1 MTNFSWPRLGCG
13 VGLRSQHYP
22 VVTETWPQMDWFEAI
37 SENYMD
43 TGGRPLHILEKVRQ
57 HYPIALHGTAL
68 SIGSVDPLNQNYLE
82 RLKKL
87 IARIDPFI
95 VSDHLCWSG
104 AVGETLHDLLP
115 LPFTEEAVQHVAGR
129 VGQVQEYLGRP
140 ILLENVSTY
149 VTYRHSTMP
158 EWEFLSEVSKRS
170 GCGILLDLN
179 NLYVNSVNHRFDP
192 YEYLKN
198 IPGERVGQFHLA
210 GHTDMGTYLF
220 DTHSAPVIEA
230 VWALYREALRLFG
243 PVSTLIEWDENIP
256 PYEQLAE
263 EVKRARRIY
272 RKYEGGPPAASSLRG
287 NVPSVIAS
295 PALRGEAIPW
305 GRDKLLRSSFF
316 EIASASSGTQSRND
330 KQISTSLSEIQQ
342 WFKSKVQPA
351 LCPSSQPLPLRAI
364 LNPQGGVAG
373 EERISV
379 YANGYFARI
388 AESLKEAYEAIH
400 QVTGPKKFSE
410 LCESYARR
418 YPSHSYNLNYAGKYL
433 PELLEK
439 SSVTKDFP
447 FLPDLAHLE
456 WLLWEAFH
464 AFDETPL
471 DSSQIKGIAPEDWE
485 NCRIV
490 FQPSVGLFASRWT
503 LLEVWL
509 NRNRPVADLSPEKLN
524 RPQRILV
531 GRKGDQVRCEPLDE
545 NQYKLLGG
553 LLAGKNLGNVCDEL
567 AETAEEENLPITEW
581 FSRWVHDG
589 LILRLDF
596 SKTPHAVA

>member
-68 SIGSVDPLNQNYLE
+68 SIGSIDPLNQNYLE

-87 IARIDPFI
+87 IERIGPFI

-104 AVGETLHDLLP
+104 ANGEALHDLLP

-158 EWEFLSEVSKRS
+158 EWEFLSEISKRS

-210 GHTDMGTYLF
+210 GHTDMGSWLF

-256 PYEQLAE
+256 PYEQLVE
-263 EVKRARRIY
+263 EVERARKIY
-272 RKYEGGPPAASSLRG
+272 QKYDGVSPAAS
-287 NVPSVIAS
+287 PSPETPS
-295 PALRGEAIPW
+295 RKGE
-305 GRDKLLRSSFF
+305 
-316 EIASASSGTQSRND
+316 
-330 KQISTSLSEIQQ
+330 QISTSLSEVEQ
-342 WFKSKVQPA
+342 WFKSKVQPFEINTS
-351 LCPSSQPLPLRAI
+351 LSLSGKNL
-364 LNPQGGVAG
+364 LNPQGGAPG
-373 EERISV
+373 EERVTV
-379 YANGYFARI
+379 YAKGYLVRI
-388 AESLKEAYEAIH
+388 AESLKEAYEAVH
-400 QVTGPKKFSE
+400 HVVGSEKFFD
-410 LCESYARR
+410 LCDAYARR
-418 YPSHSYNLNYAGKYL
+418 YPSRNYNLNYAGKYL

-447 FLPDLAHLE
+447 FLPDLARLE
-456 WLLWEAFH
+456 WLIWEAFH

-471 DSSQIKGIAPEDWE
+471 DASQIKGISLEDWE

-490 FQPSVGLFASRWT
+490 FQPSAGLLASDWT
-503 LLEVWL
+503 LLDLWL
-509 NRNRPVADLSPEKLN
+509 HRHNPPPKISLKELRQPERLL
-524 RPQRILV
+524 I
-531 GRKGDQVRCEPLDE
+531 GRKSDQVRCERLE
-545 NQYKLLGG
+545 KNQFKVLEG
-553 LLAGKNLGNVCDEL
+553 LLAGENLGEVCDGL
-567 AETAEEENLPITEW
+567 AETAEEENPPVTEW
-581 FSRWVHDG
+581 FSGWVRDG
-589 LILRLDF
+589 LIRRLDF
-596 SKTPHAVA
+596 RPAPHPVA